1 MSVVKVKGCT
11 TASPEAYQKY
21 ISSDKSLIFLNATE
35 DRSEDFSIELSLG
48 DGWND
53 NYSDADVG
61 LRRINGEIVLGRRG
75 SIVVEVAEEISVPY
89 NKYGLVLPTGS
100 LFLTHGVLAPT
111 AKVEPA
117 FNGTLKIRLFNT
129 TNNKVVLKKGCKLG
143 SVIFFDTDCTIPQV
157 KKTRRSDISVV
168 PSSRLSI
175 LTSWLASN
183 KIVWIG
189 WVITTLSAWLLS
201 FVTYLV
207 YYGPSLS
214 KNTSGSEVH
223 AQANTPKVDV
233 NNGSH

>member
-11 TASPEAYQKY
+11 TASPEIYQKY
-21 ISSDKSLIFLNATE
+21 ISSDKSLIFLNTAE
-35 DRSEDFSIELSLG
+35 DRTEDFSIELSLG
-48 DGWND
+48 EGWND

-61 LRRINGEIVLGRRG
+61 LRRINKEVVLGRRG

-143 SVIFFDTDCTIPQV
+143 SVIFFDTDCTVPQA
-157 KKTRRSDISVV
+157 KKTRRSDISAV

-175 LTSWLASN
+175 LRSWMAAN
-183 KIVWIG
+183 KVVWIG
-189 WVITTLSAWLLS
+189 WLITTLSAWLLS
-201 FVTYLV
+201 FVTYVV

-214 KNTSGSEVH
+214 KNSPGSEIH
-223 AQANTPKVDV
+223 TKANTPNTDSQK
-233 NNGSH
+233 

>member
-1 MSVVKVKGCT
+1 MSVVKIKGCT
-11 TASPEAYQKY
+11 TASPETYQKY
-21 ISSDKSLIFLNATE
+21 ISSDKSLIFLNAAE
-35 DRSEDFSIELSLG
+35 DRTEDFSIELSLG
-48 DGWND
+48 EGWND

-61 LRRINGEIVLGRRG
+61 LRRINEEVVLGRRG

-100 LFLTHGVLAPT
+100 LFLTHGVLSPT

-143 SVIFFDTDCTIPQV
+143 SVIFFDTDSTIPQV

-168 PSSRLSI
+168 PSSKWSSLN
-175 LTSWLASN
+175 SWFAAN
-183 KIVWIG
+183 KVVWIG

-201 FVTYLV
+201 FVTYIV

-214 KNTSGSEVH
+214 KNTSGSEVR
-223 AQANTPKVDV
+223 AQANTPKTDL